1 MRRSL
6 AEAHTADARAP
17 LVVGYPDSAVADRM
31 PARSDAGSSEAS
43 VEGDTPSIAQLVERL
58 QKKLSGDASG
68 ALSLSAH
75 QSAARTISKLR
86 GALLLAGP
94 EDLPPKLRVALLCV
108 GVNMHRRA
116 SGSLRR
122 AQDDEGTEEVETED
136 SLVVQA
142 LLRRTSACMMLLCSI
157 AEWNAERREVLSN
170 ALALMNDRKAVALAT
185 TMLAKPPLKRDA
197 APEEREESER
207 RIEQWRRAIA
217 SQSNPPHVA
226 RAAMRCCLY
235 EASEGA
241 DAHAAQGSIE
251 AVTSAGQTERAWK
264 RLEDLAPVFFRASAD
279 AMAQKWLLPDGDRDF
294 VSLEAAPI
302 ARYDEATRT
311 RKLRSIAQ
319 SAESEAG
326 QSVARALMLGFLLPT
341 SVVGTRRTLLLSREA
356 NTKATL
362 DHPQEVERAHNVAYA
377 LRILTSNHTRTF
389 TNASRAQDGGH
400 RVDLRQGRGR
410 PRARHLDPRGRG
422 DAHDARQG
430 GGGAQ
435 GRRVRRPVA
444 ASVLRDA
451 AAVGFFR
458 AAHRVRAAPAAMGAV
473 PHQQGGQTRDRRVAV
488 RV

>member
-1 MRRSL
+1 
-6 AEAHTADARAP
+6 
-17 LVVGYPDSAVADRM
+17 M
-31 PARSDAGSSEAS
+31 PARSDAGSSDAS
-43 VEGDTPSIAQLVERL
+43 VEGDTQSIAQLVERL

-86 GALLLAGP
+86 SRLLLAGP
-94 EDLPPKLRVALLCV
+94 EDLPQKLRVALLCV

-122 AQDDEGTEEVETED
+122 AQDDEGLLTEEVETED

-157 AEWNAERREVLSN
+157 AEWNADRREVLSN
-170 ALALMNDRKAVALAT
+170 ALALMNEHKAVTLAT

-207 RIEQWRRAIA
+207 RIEAWRKAIA

-226 RAAMRCCLY
+226 RAAMRCCLHD
-235 EASEGA
+235 ASEGA
-241 DAHAAQGSIE
+241 DAHAAQSSIE

-264 RLEDLAPVFFRASAD
+264 RLEALAPVFFRASAD

-326 QSVARALMLGFLLPT
+326 QGVARALMLSFLLPT
-341 SVVGTRRTLLLSREA
+341 GVVGTRRTLLLSREA

-362 DHPQEVERAHNVAYA
+362 DHPQEVERAHNMAYA
-377 LRILTSNHTRTF
+377 LRISNLKPHAYIHRRR
-389 TNASRAQDGGH
+389 ACAQDGGH
-400 RVDLRQGRGR
+400 RVDFRQGRGR
-410 PRARHLDPRGRG
+410 PRARHLDPRRRG

-435 GRRVRRPVA
+435 GRRVRRSVA
-444 ASVLRDA
+444 ATVFRNA
-451 AAVGFFR
+451 AAVGLFR
-458 AAHRVRAAPAAMGAV
+458 AAHRVRAAPAAVGAV

>member
-1 MRRSL
+1 
-6 AEAHTADARAP
+6 
-17 LVVGYPDSAVADRM
+17 M
-31 PARSDAGSSEAS
+31 PARSDAGSSDAS
-43 VEGDTPSIAQLVERL
+43 VEGDTLSIAQLVERL

-94 EDLPPKLRVALLCV
+94 EDLPPKVRVALLCV

-122 AQDDEGTEEVETED
+122 AHDDESTEEIETED

-142 LLRRTSACMMLLCSI
+142 LLRRTSACMLLLCSI

-170 ALALMNDRKAVALAT
+170 ALALMNEHKAVTLAT
-185 TMLAKPPLKRDA
+185 TMLPKPPLKRDA

-207 RIEQWRRAIA
+207 RIEQWRKAIA
-217 SQSNPPHVA
+217 SQSNPPHIA

-241 DAHAAQGSIE
+241 DAHAAQASIE
-251 AVTSAGQTERAWK
+251 AVTSAAQTERAWK

-302 ARYDEATRT
+302 ARYDEAKRT

-326 QSVARALMLGFLLPT
+326 QGVARALMLSFLLPT

-362 DHPQEVERAHNVAYA
+362 DHPQEVERAHNMAMAGTEWIFDKGEDDLERGISILAGVAMLTTRGKEEAVRKGVACDGRLQLPFFETPPPSAAAA
-377 LRILTSNHTRTF
+377 LRIAF
-389 TNASRAQDGGH
+389 
-400 RVDLRQGRGR
+400 
-410 PRARHLDPRGRG
+410 
-422 DAHDARQG
+422 
-430 GGGAQ
+430 
-435 GRRVRRPVA
+435 
-444 ASVLRDA
+444 
-451 AAVGFFR
+451 
-458 AAHRVRAAPAAMGAV
+458 V
-473 PHQQGGQTRDRRVAV
+473 PHLRRWVLYRISKAGKPAIVASQCGFEGLCTAALLLV
-488 RV
+488 ESLSSD

>member
-1 MRRSL
+1 
-6 AEAHTADARAP
+6 
-17 LVVGYPDSAVADRM
+17 M
-31 PARSDAGSSEAS
+31 PPRSDAGSSDVS
-43 VEGDTPSIAQLVERL
+43 VEGDTLSIAQLVERL

-94 EDLPPKLRVALLCV
+94 EDLPPKVRVALLCV

-116 SGSLRR
+116 LGSMRR
-122 AQDDEGTEEVETED
+122 AHDDDGLSTEEVETED

-142 LLRRTSACMMLLCSI
+142 LLRRTSACMLLLCSI

-170 ALALMNDRKAVALAT
+170 ALALMNEHKAVTLAT
-185 TMLAKPPLKRDA
+185 TMLPKPPLKRDA

-207 RIEQWRRAIA
+207 RIEQWRKAIA

-241 DAHAAQGSIE
+241 DAHEAQGSIE
-251 AVTSAGQTERAWK
+251 AVTSAAQTERAWK

-326 QSVARALMLGFLLPT
+326 QSVARALMLSFLLPT

-362 DHPQEVERAHNVAYA
+362 DHPQDVERAHNMAMAGTEWIFDKGEDDLERGISILAGVAMLTTRGKEEAVRKGVACDGRLQLPFFETPPPSAAAA
-377 LRILTSNHTRTF
+377 LRIAF
-389 TNASRAQDGGH
+389 
-400 RVDLRQGRGR
+400 
-410 PRARHLDPRGRG
+410 
-422 DAHDARQG
+422 
-430 GGGAQ
+430 
-435 GRRVRRPVA
+435 
-444 ASVLRDA
+444 
-451 AAVGFFR
+451 
-458 AAHRVRAAPAAMGAV
+458 V
-473 PHQQGGQTRDRRVAV
+473 PHLRRWVLYRISKAGKPAIVASQCGFEGLCTAALLLV
-488 RV
+488 ESLSSD